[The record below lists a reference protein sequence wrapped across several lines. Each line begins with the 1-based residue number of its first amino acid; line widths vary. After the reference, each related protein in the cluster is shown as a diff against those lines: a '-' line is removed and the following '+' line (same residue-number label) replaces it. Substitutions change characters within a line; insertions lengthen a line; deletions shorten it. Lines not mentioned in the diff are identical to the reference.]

1 MSERTGDITSLE
13 YLRNWVGQEYK
24 PCDSLFGIDKIWN
37 WISDGVTGLKEN
49 ESSGE
54 LDSLRYSMKRR
65 SAGGNLLSK
74 ILPTFENC
82 LIKMLGISEE
92 KIMIMM
98 ITIVLPP
105 NNNLFIYVNCAR
117 DENDRPSEHTI

>member
-1 MSERTGDITSLE
+1 M
-13 YLRNWVGQEYK
+13 
-24 PCDSLFGIDKIWN
+24 
-37 WISDGVTGLKEN
+37 KEN

-54 LDSLRYSMKRR
+54 LDSLRYSVKRR

-74 ILPTFENC
+74 ILPTFDNC

>member
-1 MSERTGDITSLE
+1 M
-13 YLRNWVGQEYK
+13 
-24 PCDSLFGIDKIWN
+24 
-37 WISDGVTGLKEN
+37 KEN

-54 LDSLRYSMKRR
+54 LDSLRYSVKRR

-105 NNNLFIYVNCAR
+105 NNLFIYVNCPR